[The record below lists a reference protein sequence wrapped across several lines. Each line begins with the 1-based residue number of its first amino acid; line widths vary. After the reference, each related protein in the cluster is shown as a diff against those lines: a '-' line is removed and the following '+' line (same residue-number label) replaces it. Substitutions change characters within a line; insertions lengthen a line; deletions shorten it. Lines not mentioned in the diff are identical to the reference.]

1 MNYLLDTNV
10 LSELRKARRC
20 DSGLASWASAQAS
33 RDLFTSVLVIGEIRK
48 GIELRRRTDSSQ
60 ANVLDRWLVS
70 VLNAFQGRIVP
81 VDRTI
86 AEDWGRLN
94 VPDPMPIVDGLL
106 AATARVH
113 GMTLVTR
120 DAAIPKTTGVLLLNP
135 FTPG

>member
-1 MNYLLDTNV
+1 LRYLLDTNV
-10 LSELRKARRC
+10 LSELRKAGRC
-20 DSGLASWASAQAS
+20 DPGLAAWASAQAPH
-33 RDLFTSVLVIGEIRK
+33 DLFTSVLVIGEIRK
-48 GIELRRRTDSSQ
+48 GIELRRRTDSAQ

-70 VLNAFQGRIVP
+70 VLSAFQSRIIP
-81 VDRTI
+81 VDRTV

-120 DAAIPKTTGVLLLNP
+120 DAAIPGTSGVLVLNP
-135 FTPG
+135 FAPI